1 MIPAPQISSQVS
13 DSRRI
18 LLLSWQSK
26 VKLGFSP
33 VDLFSNFGPIPPRRP
48 KPISWFKNL
57 KANILRS
64 VFIILMLSPSHYLCR
79 SPLLHGRGL
88 YVREVS
94 PLLPW
99 LCIYSIRILVLVVFR
114 DLWYAYKGLKNYDLI
129 ISNRF
134 CRSVNCGIGLVWF
147 SVQISPS
154 SSYVVFKHLNLTTI
168 SIIQILCYKVHV
180 AIYRRDLNLLLW
192 VSKLSSTDYR
202 TIVSRILVIALP
214 WVLQLTPMRNVT
226 LIHSATS
233 QRLLTMTNLSSFES
247 LEDDHSIHRDLT
259 CLNVLPSPCLKAFM
273 NLKSMNLIYLFIAL
287 GNAFCCNVLNF
298 GFLEI
303 LLFVNV

>member
-18 LLLSWQSK
+18 LLPSWQSK

-64 VFIILMLSPSHYLCR
+64 IFIILMLSPR
-79 SPLLHGRGL
+79 L

-134 CRSVNCGIGLVWF
+134 AGV
-147 SVQISPS
+147 S
-154 SSYVVFKHLNLTTI
+154 SVVFKHLNLTTI

-214 WVLQLTPMRNVT
+214 WVLQLTPMRN
-226 LIHSATS
+226 
-233 QRLLTMTNLSSFES
+233 RLLTMTNLSSFES

-259 CLNVLPSPCLKAFM
+259 CLNVLPSPCLKALM
-273 NLKSMNLIYLFIAL
+273 DLKSMNLIYLFMAL
-287 GNAFCCNVLNF
+287 GM
-298 GFLEI
+298 
-303 LLFVNV
+303 LFVVMF